1 MYMETFIEAALAT
14 NLVVSVYHLSYIMA
28 DAIDT
33 YNRYYKPL
41 RKKGK

>member
-1 MYMETFIEAALAT
+1 METFIQAALVT
-14 NLVVSVYHLSYIMA
+14 NLVVSVYHIGYLAA

-33 YNRYYKPL
+33 WNRYYKPL